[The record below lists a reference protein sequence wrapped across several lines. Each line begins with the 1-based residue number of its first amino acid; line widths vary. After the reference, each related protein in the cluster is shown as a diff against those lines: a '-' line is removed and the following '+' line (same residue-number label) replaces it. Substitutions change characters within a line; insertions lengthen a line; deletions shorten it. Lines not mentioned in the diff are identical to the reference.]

1 MYYVVK
7 LSTVFKPTI
16 VEVFENEDL
25 AFTYTSVMND
35 AGKGNFIVLTDEFTK
50 KAEDTN
56 MISQP
61 ERR

>member
-1 MYYVVK
+1 MYYVAK

-35 AGKGNFIVLTDEFTK
+35 AGKGNFVVLTDEFTK
-50 KAEDTN
+50 KAEDAN
-56 MISQP
+56 ILHRP
-61 ERR
+61 ERC